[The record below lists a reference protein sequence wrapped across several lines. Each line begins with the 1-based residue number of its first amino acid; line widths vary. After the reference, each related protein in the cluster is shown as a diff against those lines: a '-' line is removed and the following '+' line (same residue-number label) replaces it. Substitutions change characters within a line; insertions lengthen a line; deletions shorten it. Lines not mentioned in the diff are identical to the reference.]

1 MKCRKVNSP
10 HLNNIRKKMKV
21 KMKIPTLEE
30 YKKMN
35 EDFFNPFDE
44 KDLDK
49 EVKPKHISDRSGP
62 LMLRKETFNLARIE
76 YSKRPNGEYTIIA
89 KTQFAKGEI
98 VEMCPTIIL
107 KEDAKVVEKLK
118 DIIFEIDK
126 DKGEWA
132 LVFGYG
138 SLYHHA
144 DQPNVDY
151 AYNRLTRQMY
161 FITRKPVKLGE
172 ELTINYGK
180 NYWQER
186 IAINTIADLEEK
198 PKMSG
203 KVVTKDKNES
213 MVQPNSE
220 DLVDKNR
227 IKQFSQPNSKMNP
240 VVSGVAIVST
250 GQS

>member
-1 MKCRKVNSP
+1 
-10 HLNNIRKKMKV
+10 MKV

-62 LMLRKETFNLARIE
+62 LIPRKETFNLARIE

-186 IAINTIADLEEK
+186 ISINTIADLEEK

-220 DLVDKNR
+220 DLKNTDNIR
-227 IKQFSQPNSKMNP
+227 TLSSPRNPANP
-240 VVSGVAIVST
+240 VISGVAIVGQ